1 MIIEHIKNEVL
12 LLNQKYIDESEDG
25 YDFWNMH
32 IKYVVRESIKLA
44 KTYDADLEI
53 VELAALLH
61 DIALVAK
68 VGTKAD
74 HHSNGAIIA
83 RELLQKYNYP
93 SDKTQRVINC
103 IINHR
108 SSKNA
113 TNAEELCVAD
123 ADIIAHFYNLSSSF
137 VLGIKNFNFT
147 KPEQFISWFVND
159 YNDLSNQTKQT
170 FKHRFNNIMKTLFTD
185 LWDEI

>member
-1 MIIEHIKNEVL
+1 
-12 LLNQKYIDESEDG
+12 
-25 YDFWNMH
+25 MH

-83 RELLQKYNYP
+83 KELLQKYNY
-93 SDKTQRVINC
+93 
-103 IINHR
+103 
-108 SSKNA
+108 
-113 TNAEELCVAD
+113 
-123 ADIIAHFYNLSSSF
+123 HFL
-137 VLGIKNFNFT
+137 LH
-147 KPEQFISWFVND
+147 
-159 YNDLSNQTKQT
+159 L
-170 FKHRFNNIMKTLFTD
+170 M
-185 LWDEI
+185 